1 MLTVQ
6 YSVQESLT
14 GPDERESND
23 NKEIFLTLF
32 VGIYLMLGHIET
44 IWKITVI
51 NNLDGKTWYE
61 PFHCAIYQWYILT
74 PS

>member
-44 IWKITVI
+44 I
-51 NNLDGKTWYE
+51 
-61 PFHCAIYQWYILT
+61 
-74 PS
+74 